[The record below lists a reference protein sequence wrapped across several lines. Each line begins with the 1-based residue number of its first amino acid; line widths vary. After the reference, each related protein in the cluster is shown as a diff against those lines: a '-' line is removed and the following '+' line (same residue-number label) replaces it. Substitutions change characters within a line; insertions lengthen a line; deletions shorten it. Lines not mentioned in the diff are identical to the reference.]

1 MRILPM
7 KKELLLLRLKKGK
20 KVQKLKA
27 YAVFEVRPDY
37 DWEEN
42 VIGEF
47 YELRGLF
54 TNDDEGLEK
63 AEKLMEE
70 LKPKFTDL
78 DVVEFQTDLFDRDKD
93 KEYN

>member
-7 KKELLLLRLKKGK
+7 RKELLLLRLKKGK

-27 YAVFEVRPDY
+27 YAVFEIRPDY

-42 VIGEF
+42 VVGEF

-63 AEKLMEE
+63 AKKLMEE

-78 DVVEFQTDLFDRDKD
+78 DVVEFQTDLFDCD
-93 KEYN
+93 KEKKCN

>member
-1 MRILPM
+1 MHISLT
-7 KKELLLLRLKKGK
+7 KKELPPLRFKKGK

-42 VIGEF
+42 VVGEF

-54 TNDDEGLEK
+54 TNDEEGFEK
-63 AEKLMEE
+63 AKKLMEE

-93 KEYN
+93 KECN